1 MGCVENVMEFAVLA
15 LLFDD
20 LSAYS
25 SRLKK
30 TDIIA
35 FFLKQASEDD
45 IQIVC
50 TFLTGRIFPAWDI
63 RDIGI
68 AGKTLVKVLANI
80 SGKSD
85 EEIVE
90 SYRDTGHLGLTAEQ
104 ILKKKVTVSLA
115 AFEEDLTVSEL
126 YHQFEEMAATTG
138 KGSAQK
144 KQRMLASL
152 LSRATPREAYYIVS
166 LAMRNLLTGS
176 KEGVTED
183 AIAKS
188 FDVVPDAV
196 RRAWMLTN
204 DIGLVAR
211 IAKAEGLRG
220 LQALN
225 VEPMRPVRPML
236 AQNVAGAREALDVMG
251 GKAAFE
257 TKYDGARIQV
267 HKIGPQIKLFSRKME
282 DLTDAL
288 PDIRAAVKQS
298 VQADSIILDCE
309 AIAVDKVGGTVIPF
323 QNVLNRLR
331 RKYKVKEL
339 SDQIPMQL
347 RPFDILYLNGNS
359 LVDDA
364 FVERRAILEKVV
376 LPLDARCKPSELKIL
391 DSPEAV
397 GAFFT
402 QSIEAG
408 HEGLMAK
415 DLNADYSPGIRGRKM
430 VKLKET
436 LESLDLVVLAA
447 EYGHGRKAGW
457 ITSYE
462 LAARDEQNERW
473 VAIGRVASG
482 ASDEQLQELTEEIKP
497 LVVSEHGRVVNL
509 EPQIVLEVK
518 FNEIQKSPNYASGY
532 ALRFPR
538 IVRVRDDKGPEDVE
552 TLERIESLY
561 RLQFKLKG
569 EARG

>member
-1 MGCVENVMEFAVLA
+1 MEFAVLA
-15 LLFDD
+15 SLFDE
-20 LSAYS
+20 LSAHS

-30 TDIIA
+30 IDIIA
-35 FFLKQASEDD
+35 GFLRQASEND
-45 IQIVC
+45 IEIVC
-50 TFLTGRIFPAWDI
+50 TFLTGRIFPAWDT

-68 AGKTLVKVLANI
+68 AGKTVVKVLTNI

-104 ILKKKVTVSLA
+104 ILKKKVAVSLA
-115 AFEEDLTVSEL
+115 AFEEALTVTEL
-126 YHQFEEMAATTG
+126 YHQFEEMAATMG

-144 KQRMLASL
+144 KQRMLARL

-166 LAMRNLLTGS
+166 LAMRNLLIGS

-183 AIAKS
+183 AIARS
-188 FDVVPDAV
+188 FDVAPDAV

-211 IAKAEGLRG
+211 IAKADGLRG

-225 VEPMRPVRPML
+225 IEPMRPVRPML
-236 AQNVAGAREALDVMG
+236 AQNVAGASEALGVMG

-267 HKIGPQIKLFSRKME
+267 HKAGPNIKLFSRKME

-288 PDIRAAVKQS
+288 PDICAAVKQS
-298 VQADSIILDCE
+298 VQADSVILDCE
-309 AIAVDKVGGTVIPF
+309 AIAVDKVAGTVIPF

-347 RPFDILYLNGNS
+347 RPFDILYLNGSS

-376 LPLDARCKPSELKIL
+376 LPLDAQCKPSELKVL
-391 DSPEAV
+391 DNPDAV

-436 LESLDLVVLAA
+436 LESLDLVVIAA

-473 VAIGRVASG
+473 AAIGRVASG
-482 ASDEQLQELTEEIKP
+482 ASDEQLRELTEEIKP
-497 LVVSEHGRVVNL
+497 LVVSEHGRVVDL

-538 IVRVRDDKGPEDVE
+538 IVRIRDDKGPDDVE

-561 RLQFKLKG
+561 RLQFRLKG
-569 EARG
+569 EAGG

>member
-1 MGCVENVMEFAVLA
+1 MQFNELVS
-15 LLFDD
+15 LFDE
-20 LSAYS
+20 LSADP

-30 TDIIA
+30 TEIIA
-35 FFLKQASEDD
+35 RFLAQAAEDD
-45 IQIVC
+45 IEIVC
-50 TFLTGRIFPAWDI
+50 TFLTGRIFPAWDT
-63 RDIGI
+63 RDIGV
-68 AGKTLVKVLANI
+68 AGKTLVKVIANI
-80 SGKSD
+80 GGKSS
-85 EEIVE
+85 EEIVA
-90 SYRDTGHLGLTAEQ
+90 SYRDTGHLGLTAER
-104 ILKKKVTVSLA
+104 LLERKVATSLA
-115 AFEEDLTVSEL
+115 AFEEDLTVAEL
-126 YHQFEEMAATTG
+126 YHEFEELAATTG

-166 LAMRNLLTGS
+166 LALRNLLIGS

-183 AIAKS
+183 AIAQS
-188 FDVVPDAV
+188 FGVPTDVV

-211 IAKAEGLRG
+211 IAKTRGISG

-225 VEPMRPVRPML
+225 IEPMRPVRPML
-236 AQNVAGAREALDVMG
+236 AQNVTGASEALDVMG
-251 GKAAFE
+251 GRAAFE

-267 HKIGPQIKLFSRKME
+267 HKRGPDMKLFSRKME
-282 DLTDAL
+282 DLTEAL
-288 PDIRAAVKQS
+288 PDIRRALNDS
-298 VQADSIILDCE
+298 IQADSVILDCE
-309 AIAVDKVGGTVIPF
+309 AIAVDKRTGKVVPF
-323 QNVLNRLR
+323 QNVLNRIR
-331 RKYKVKEL
+331 RKYKISEL

-347 RPFDILYLNGNS
+347 RPFDILYLNGES
-359 LVDDA
+359 LVDMP
-364 FVERRAILEKVV
+364 FVERRVLLEKTVAAV
-376 LPLDARCKPSELKIL
+376 DERCTPSEFKIL
-391 DSPEAV
+391 DDPNAV
-397 GAFFT
+397 AAFFN
-402 QSIEAG
+402 QSIDAG

-415 DLNADYSPGIRGRKM
+415 DLDADYSPGIRGRKM

-436 LESLDLVVLAA
+436 LESLDLVVIAA

-462 LAARDEQNERW
+462 LAARDEDNEQW
-473 VAIGRVASG
+473 APVGRVSSG
-482 ASDEQLQELTEEIKP
+482 ASDQQLRELTEQVKP
-497 LVVSEHGRVVNL
+497 LIVGEHGRMVDL

-552 TLERIESLY
+552 TLERLESLY

-569 EARG
+569 ETPA

>member
-1 MGCVENVMEFAVLA
+1 MEFAALA
-15 LLFDD
+15 SLFDE

-35 FFLKQASEDD
+35 VFLRQASEDD
-45 IQIVC
+45 IEIVC
-50 TFLTGRIFPAWDI
+50 TFLTGRIFPAWDT

-115 AFEEDLTVSEL
+115 AFEEDLTVAEL

-144 KQRMLASL
+144 KQRMLARL

-166 LAMRNLLTGS
+166 LAMRNLLIGS

-188 FDVVPDAV
+188 FGVSADAV

-225 VEPMRPVRPML
+225 IEPMRPVRPML
-236 AQNVAGAREALDVMG
+236 AQNVARASEALEVMG

-267 HKIGPQIKLFSRKME
+267 HKAGSNIRLFSRKME
-282 DLTDAL
+282 DLTEAL
-288 PDIRAAVKQS
+288 PDIRDAVKQS

-309 AIAVDKVGGTVIPF
+309 AIAVDKAAGTVIPF

-376 LPLDARCKPSELKIL
+376 LSLDTRCKPSELKVL

-402 QSIEAG
+402 KSIQAG

-436 LESLDLVVLAA
+436 LESLDLVVIAA

-473 VAIGRVASG
+473 AAVGRVASG
-482 ASDEQLQELTEEIKP
+482 ASDEQLRELTEEIKT
-497 LVVSEHGRVVNL
+497 LIVSERGRVVDL

-518 FNEIQKSPNYASGY
+518 FNEIQKSSNYASGY

-538 IVRVRDDKGPEDVE
+538 IVRIRDDKGPEDVE
-552 TLERIESLY
+552 TLERIESIY

-569 EARG
+569 EARA